1 MANVIFVKLH
11 SASLEHV
18 FKDQIVKLDARQIQI
33 ATSFGMDLSRPFG
46 RSYSFLVWGW
56 MWPFRAHDRC
66 DCEWPRLQY
75 GCLPKRY
82 SKKIMNDATFESGD
96 MILHFCL
103 VADVAGPQLTTVVL
117 QGCARFA
124 AGLRLVFD
132 CIIQAGSRHGL
143 RISYMSLC
151 VLGVLS
157 CATPIVQKSSF
168 LRTRGRILR

>member
-66 DCEWPRLQY
+66 DCEWSRLQY

-82 SKKIMNDATFESGD
+82 SKKIMNDATFESGRHD
-96 MILHFCL
+96 FTFLFSSRCSRSPTNY
-103 VADVAGPQLTTVVL
+103 GGT
-117 QGCARFA
+117 AR
-124 AGLRLVFD
+124 LR
-132 CIIQAGSRHGL
+132 
-143 RISYMSLC
+143 
-151 VLGVLS
+151 
-157 CATPIVQKSSF
+157 
-168 LRTRGRILR
+168 